1 VEATTEGPV
10 GGGEEG
16 DREVEGPV
24 EDPGPPGGLE
34 VQPGST
40 RLPFLYECG
49 KAGVG

>member
-1 VEATTEGPV
+1 VEATTEVSV

-24 EDPGPPGGLE
+24 EDPGPPGGWE
-34 VQPGST
+34 VQSGDA
-40 RLPFLYECG
+40 RLPLLYGCG